1 MIPKPKPTNGGG
13 TTVTC
18 PTCGGEGVVMRKS
31 LNYRWWMTCYT
42 CGGARVVRVADAK
55 AKEGKRD

>member
-1 MIPKPKPTNGGG
+1 
-13 TTVTC
+13 
-18 PTCGGEGVVMRKS
+18 MRKS